1 MEKLDKLLEY
11 GQSYWLDN
19 LSREIIL
26 NGDLKKRIEEQGL
39 RGITSN
45 PSIFQKALSMGEL
58 YDIQVGELLAE
69 GKTRKEIYET
79 IAIKDIQ
86 DACDLMKP
94 VYESSDGID
103 GYVSLEV
110 SPYLTRDTEGTKIEA
125 RRLFKAV
132 DRPNCMI
139 KIPGTPEGMPAIEE
153 MLFEGI
159 NINVTLLFDIED
171 YEAVAAAYIHAL
183 ERRINEGLPV
193 DRIASVA
200 SFFLSRIDVLIDQK
214 LHQEIIPSLTGSKK
228 ILAENLLGEAAI
240 ASSKLTYRNYKE
252 IFGGKRWEKL
262 MKKGARTQR
271 LLWAS
276 TGNKI
281 KGYRDTR
288 YVEPLIGANTVNTM
302 PEATIEAFID
312 HGKVV
317 RDTIEKGI
325 DEAMNVLLGLDQVG
339 INLKEITDQLTE
351 EGIANFIKPFDMLLD
366 SIRKEKVNND
376 VI

>member
-26 NGDLKKRIEEQGL
+26 NGDLKKRIDEQGL

-58 YDIQVGELLAE
+58 YDIQVGQLLAE
-69 GKTRKEIYET
+69 GKNRKEIYET

-110 SPYLTRDTEGTKIEA
+110 SPYLTSDTEGTKTEA

-139 KIPGTPEGMPAIEE
+139 KIPGTPEGIPAIEE

-159 NINVTLLFDIED
+159 NINVTLLFSIEE
-171 YEAVAAAYIHAL
+171 YETVATAYIHAM
-183 ERRINEGLPV
+183 ERRMNEGLPV
-193 DRIASVA
+193 DRVASVA

-214 LHQEIIPSLTGSKK
+214 LHQEIIPTLTGSKR

-252 IFGGKRWEKL
+252 IFSGKRWEKL
-262 MKKGARTQR
+262 VKKGARTQR

-288 YVEPLIGANTVNTM
+288 YVEPLIGINTVNTM
-302 PEATIEAFID
+302 PESTIEAFID

-325 DEAMNVLLGLDQVG
+325 DDAMNVLLGLDQVG

-351 EGIANFIKPFDMLLD
+351 EGIANFIKPFDMLLN
-366 SIRKEKVNND
+366 SIRKEKVNHD
-376 VI
+376 V